1 MRAALAGVAA
11 LALMLACAAC
21 ALGAMQ
27 PEPTVYQQEPKPVV
41 YDRTE

>member
-1 MRAALAGVAA
+1 MRGIIAGFAA
-11 LALMLACAAC
+11 LALMLALAAC

-27 PEPTVYQQEPKPVV
+27 PEPTVYQPEPKPIV